1 MIVQHK
7 SWVLRENQ
15 GVSAEFRG
23 NFFDFPVTQVR
34 QIAPPCM
41 WALTL
46 RSSLWKVQPNQAPVR
61 PVIDRGG
68 VWIDHFVL
76 CLRAFST
83 TRRET
88 AQKMTSKRQIYKVIF
103 HNQGEI
109 YEIYATSIY
118 QSELYGFIEVEE
130 FLFDE
135 RAQVVVDP
143 SEERLKRE
151 FSGVQR
157 SFIPMHA
164 VIRIDEVEKEG
175 VAKVT
180 EASGNVAAF
189 PMPFGPG
196 GKKS

>member
-1 MIVQHK
+1 M
-7 SWVLRENQ
+7 
-15 GVSAEFRG
+15 
-23 NFFDFPVTQVR
+23 
-34 QIAPPCM
+34 
-41 WALTL
+41 
-46 RSSLWKVQPNQAPVR
+46 WKVQPNQAPVQ
-61 PVIDRGG
+61 PVIDRNR
-68 VWIDHFVL
+68 VPIDTFVL
-76 CLRAFST
+76 CLRAFSF
-83 TRRET
+83 TRWES

-130 FLFDE
+130 FLFGE

-143 SEERLKRE
+143 SEERLKSE

-175 VAKVT
+175 IAKVT

>member
-23 NFFDFPVTQVR
+23 SFFDFTVTQVR

-46 RSSLWKVQPNQAPVR
+46 RSSLWKVQPNQAPVC
-61 PVIDRGG
+61 PVIDRTRME
-68 VWIDHFVL
+68 IDRIVL
-76 CLRAFST
+76 CSRALSF
-83 TRRET
+83 TRPET

-103 HNQGEI
+103 LNQGEI
-109 YEIYATSIY
+109 YEIYASSIY

-130 FLFDE
+130 FLFGE

-143 SEERLKRE
+143 SEERLKNE
-151 FSGVQR
+151 FNGVQR

-164 VIRIDEVEKEG
+164 VVRIDEVEKEG
-175 VAKVT
+175 IAKVT

-196 GKKS
+196 GRKS